1 MGHEITEPDEGT
13 YEESSED
20 GRRIA
25 IRRLDSEESDY
36 RPGLNNFASSVKE
49 VAQKTGEVLN
59 KATESIEK
67 AINSALA
74 ARDHV
79 VMVRVNE
86 EALKR
91 IEELVQ
97 SGIFKSRSEAAAF
110 LISEGIRAQTDLF
123 DRIQVKIGEIER
135 LRAELKG
142 IVQQ

>member
-1 MGHEITEPDEGT
+1 MEHEIDEPTEVTYQTPDDENRGIAV
-13 YEESSED
+13 
-20 GRRIA
+20 RRM
-25 IRRLDSEESDY
+25 DSEESDY

-86 EALKR
+86 DSIKR

-110 LISEGIRAQTDLF
+110 LISEGI
-123 DRIQVKIGEIER
+123 
-135 LRAELKG
+135 
-142 IVQQ
+142 

>member
-1 MGHEITEPDEGT
+1 MRNEINDSHDST
-13 YEESSED
+13 YEEPLEESR
-20 GRRIA
+20 GIA
-25 IRRLDSEESDY
+25 IRRLDSEEDD
-36 RPGLNNFASSVKE
+36 RRTGVNNFASSVKE
-49 VAQKTGEVLN
+49 VAQKTGEVIN

-110 LISEGIRAQTDLF
+110 LISEGIKAQTELF
-123 DRIQVKIGEIER
+123 ERIKVKIGEIER
-135 LRAELKG
+135 LRSELKG

>member
-1 MGHEITEPDEGT
+1 M
-13 YEESSED
+13 
-20 GRRIA
+20 
-25 IRRLDSEESDY
+25 
-36 RPGLNNFASSVKE
+36 KE

-110 LISEGIRAQTDLF
+110 LISEGIKAQTELF
-123 DRIQVKIGEIER
+123 ERIKVKIGEIER

>member
-1 MGHEITEPDEGT
+1 MQHEVNEPNGGVYEEPDENRG
-13 YEESSED
+13 
-20 GRRIA
+20 IA
-25 IRRLDSEESDY
+25 VRRLDSEESDH
-36 RPGLNNFASSVKE
+36 RVGLNNFASSVKE

-86 EALKR
+86 DSLKR

-110 LISEGIRAQTDLF
+110 LISEGIKSQTELF
-123 DRIQVKIGEIER
+123 GRIESKIGEIER

>member
-1 MGHEITEPDEGT
+1 MQHEINEPDEGV
-13 YEESSED
+13 YEAPDENR
-20 GRRIA
+20 GIA
-25 IRRLDSEESDY
+25 IRSLDSEDSDH
-36 RPGLNNFASSVKE
+36 RAGLNNFASSVKE

-86 EALKR
+86 DSLKR

-110 LISEGIRAQTDLF
+110 LISEGIKSQTELF
-123 DRIQVKIGEIER
+123 GRIESKIGEIER

>member
-1 MGHEITEPDEGT
+1 MQHEVNEPNGGVYEEPDENRG
-13 YEESSED
+13 
-20 GRRIA
+20 IA
-25 IRRLDSEESDY
+25 IRRLDSEESDH
-36 RPGLNNFASSVKE
+36 RAGLNNFASSVKE

-86 EALKR
+86 DSLKR

-110 LISEGIRAQTDLF
+110 LISEGIKSQTELF
-123 DRIQVKIGEIER
+123 GRIESKIGEIER

>member
-1 MGHEITEPDEGT
+1 MQHEINEPDEGV
-13 YEESSED
+13 YEATDENR
-20 GRRIA
+20 GIA
-25 IRRLDSEESDY
+25 IRRLDSEDSDH
-36 RPGLNNFASSVKE
+36 RAGLNNFASSVKE

-86 EALKR
+86 DSLKR

-110 LISEGIRAQTDLF
+110 LISEGIKSQTELF
-123 DRIQVKIGEIER
+123 GRIESKIGEIER

>member
-1 MGHEITEPDEGT
+1 MQHEVNEPDEGV
-13 YEESSED
+13 YEEPDEN
-20 GRRIA
+20 RRIA
-25 IRRLDSEESDY
+25 IRRLDSEESDH
-36 RPGLNNFASSVKE
+36 RAGLNNFASSVKE

-86 EALKR
+86 DSLKG
-91 IEELVQ
+91 IEQLVQ

-110 LISEGIRAQTDLF
+110 LISEGIKSQTELF
-123 DRIQVKIGEIER
+123 GRIESKIGEIER

>member
-1 MGHEITEPDEGT
+1 MQHEMNEPDEGV
-13 YEESSED
+13 YEPPDENR
-20 GRRIA
+20 GIA
-25 IRRLDSEESDY
+25 IRRLDSEDSDN
-36 RPGLNNFASSVKE
+36 RAGLNNFASSVKE

-86 EALKR
+86 DSLKR

-110 LISEGIRAQTDLF
+110 LISEGIKSQTELF
-123 DRIQVKIGEIER
+123 GRIESKIGEIER

>member
-1 MGHEITEPDEGT
+1 MQHEVNEPDEGV
-13 YEESSED
+13 YEEPD
-20 GRRIA
+20 DNRGIA
-25 IRRLDSEESDY
+25 IRRLDSEESDH
-36 RPGLNNFASSVKE
+36 RAGLNNFASSVKE

-86 EALKR
+86 DSLKR

-110 LISEGIRAQTDLF
+110 LISEGIKSQTELF
-123 DRIQVKIGEIER
+123 GRIESKIGEIER

>member
-1 MGHEITEPDEGT
+1 MNKDNDEPVITGYRGPIEENERVAVRRFDT
-13 YEESSED
+13 EESEP
-20 GRRIA
+20 RA
-25 IRRLDSEESDY
+25 
-36 RPGLNNFASSVKE
+36 GLNNFASSVKE

-79 VMVRVNE
+79 VMVRVNDD
-86 EALKR
+86 AIKR

-110 LISEGIRAQTDLF
+110 LISEGIKAQTELF
-123 DRIQVKIGEIER
+123 ARIQAKIGEIER

>member
-1 MGHEITEPDEGT
+1 MQHEVNEPDGGIYEEPDENRG
-13 YEESSED
+13 
-20 GRRIA
+20 IA
-25 IRRLDSEESDY
+25 IRRLDSEESDH
-36 RPGLNNFASSVKE
+36 RAGLNNFAYSVKE

-86 EALKR
+86 DSLKR

-110 LISEGIRAQTDLF
+110 LISEGIKSQTELF
-123 DRIQVKIGEIER
+123 GRIESKIGEIER

>member
-1 MGHEITEPDEGT
+1 MQHEINEPDEGV
-13 YEESSED
+13 YEAPDENR
-20 GRRIA
+20 GIA
-25 IRRLDSEESDY
+25 IRRLDSEESDH
-36 RPGLNNFASSVKE
+36 RAGLNNFASSVKE

-86 EALKR
+86 DSLKR

-110 LISEGIRAQTDLF
+110 LISEGIKSQTELF
-123 DRIQVKIGEIER
+123 GRIESKIGEIER

>member
-1 MGHEITEPDEGT
+1 MQHEVNEPNGGGYEEPDENRG
-13 YEESSED
+13 
-20 GRRIA
+20 IA
-25 IRRLDSEESDY
+25 IRRLDSEESDH
-36 RPGLNNFASSVKE
+36 RAGLNNFASSVKE

-86 EALKR
+86 DSLKR

-110 LISEGIRAQTDLF
+110 LISEGIKSQTELF
-123 DRIQVKIGEIER
+123 GRIESKIGEIER

>member
-1 MGHEITEPDEGT
+1 MQHEINEPDEGG
-13 YEESSED
+13 YEAPDENR
-20 GRRIA
+20 GIA
-25 IRRLDSEESDY
+25 IRSLGSEDSDN
-36 RPGLNNFASSVKE
+36 RAGLNNFASSVKE

-86 EALKR
+86 DSLKR

-110 LISEGIRAQTDLF
+110 LISEGIKSQTELF
-123 DRIQVKIGEIER
+123 GRIESKIGEIER